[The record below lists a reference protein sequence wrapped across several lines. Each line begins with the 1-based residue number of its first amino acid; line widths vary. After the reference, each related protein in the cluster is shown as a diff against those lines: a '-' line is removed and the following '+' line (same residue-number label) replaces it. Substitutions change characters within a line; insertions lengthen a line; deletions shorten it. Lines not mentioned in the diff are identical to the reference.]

1 MDHFDHFSWESPEL
15 GPKKKPA
22 GIEMGPVG
30 SCSAPEA
37 DDHADGSLPTR
48 HRSWKARALD
58 SFKDRVGRVDE
69 RMNNSVVGRV
79 FNLKG
84 SGPKS
89 IPDANFSTELRAG
102 LTTFATMSYII
113 AVNASILA
121 DTGFDCECKKPLDN
135 AGNCVNN
142 KEWTACYEEVKLDLI
157 TATAAVAAFSSILF
171 GLFTNLPV
179 CLGPGMGLNAYF
191 TYQVVG
197 AKGTGSIPYK
207 TALTAVFIE
216 GWIFMF
222 LALTGM
228 RHWLVKIIPG
238 TIKTASGVGIG
249 LFLTLIGMSYSSGI
263 GIITGAISTP
273 LAIGGCPASS
283 LDQYGEC
290 TGEVM
295 TNPKMWIG
303 ICLGGLF
310 VVFLMAFKVRA
321 SIVIGIAL
329 VSILSWPRNTAVTYF
344 PDTDDGNRRFTY
356 FRQIVAFHP
365 IKHTLGQIQ
374 WDLGEKFDTKVLVA
388 LITLLYVD
396 IIDCTATL
404 YSMARFC
411 RRTTGKDEDFPR
423 STTAFCIDSICISLG
438 ALLGCSPVTAFIES
452 GAGIAEGGRTGLTAV
467 TAGFC
472 FFLCIFFAPIFASIP
487 PWATG
492 CTLMLVGCLM
502 IRQVTKIN
510 WAYIGDAVPSFITLA
525 FIPFTYSVAYGLL
538 AGIFSYAGINLCIWA
553 IIKLSRGTIM
563 PENYDMKEYWTWRPP
578 GERPWLFRKIGEAIF
593 WLRTKRRGRNSTFQ
607 LGSNDGS
614 GGSSRHRVSP
624 NNSTAAVEDKS
635 TAAAATGL

>member
-1 MDHFDHFSWESPEL
+1 MNFHTDIRS
-15 GPKKKPA
+15 A

-344 PDTDDGNRRFTY
+344 PDTDDGNRRFAY

-411 RRTTGKDEDFPR
+411 RRTTGKDKDFPR

-538 AGIFSYAGINLCIWA
+538 AGIFSYAGINLCIWV

-635 TAAAATGL
+635 TAAAATGV

>member
-1 MDHFDHFSWESPEL
+1 MNIRTDIRS
-15 GPKKKPA
+15 A

-30 SCSAPEA
+30 TSSAPEA
-37 DDHADGSLPTR
+37 VDHADESPPTTR
-48 HRSWKARALD
+48 HRGWKARALAP
-58 SFKDRVGRVDE
+58 FKNLIGRIDQ
-69 RMNNSVVGRV
+69 RMNNSVVGRL
-79 FNLKG
+79 FSLKG

-121 DTGFDCECKKPLDN
+121 DTGFDCDCQKPLDN
-135 AGNCVNN
+135 AGNCQNDL
-142 KEWTACYEEVKLDLI
+142 EWTACYAEVKLDLI

-197 AKGTGSIPYK
+197 AKGTGAIPFRI
-207 TALTAVFIE
+207 ALTAVFIE

-273 LAIGGCPASS
+273 LAIGGCPATS

-344 PDTDDGNRRFTY
+344 PDTEDGNRRFDY
-356 FRQIVAFHP
+356 FRQVVAFHP
-365 IKHTLGQIQ
+365 IKHTLGQLD
-374 WDLGEKFDTKVLVA
+374 WNLGEKFDSKVLVA

-411 RRTTGKDEDFPR
+411 RRSTGNDEGFPR

-472 FFLCIFFAPIFASIP
+472 FFLCLFFAPIFASIP

-563 PENYDMKEYWTWRPP
+563 PENYDLKEYWTWRPP
-578 GERPWLFRKIGEAIF
+578 GERPWLFRKIGEGLF
-593 WLRTKRRGRNSTFQ
+593 WLRTARRSRDSTFQ

-614 GGSSRHRVSP
+614 GSSRHRVSP
-624 NNSTAAVEDKS
+624 NNSTAAVESKS
-635 TAAAATGL
+635 SAAQRVPEEDPVFYPRP